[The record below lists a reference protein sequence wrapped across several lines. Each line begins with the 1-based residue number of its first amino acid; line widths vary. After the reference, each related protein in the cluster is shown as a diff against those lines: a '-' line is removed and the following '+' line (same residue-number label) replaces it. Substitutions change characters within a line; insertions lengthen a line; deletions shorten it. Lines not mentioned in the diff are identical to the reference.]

1 MGFGKILGLAALGVG
16 AIAAAPFTGGGSIL
30 GAASIGASLAGAGTI
45 AAAAGAGVAGAAAGV
60 ALSRKE
66 EEENAAK
73 DKKIAA
79 KDEKIAELNK
89 KAEKFEEAFKQA
101 IEQFKGDKEY
111 FNYIIA
117 STAMGMSIANA
128 DGEIAEEELVEINEF
143 IGGMASSNYPE
154 HVKQA
159 IIKLRDNPPSFN
171 QAMKYLEKVEKSNI
185 ESIRDLIEIVIE
197 ADGKIAEAEKD
208 FLNDFDVHIQTIEY
222 KPELNDTENTFI
234 LEVKERI
241 VA

>member
-73 DKKIAA
+73 DKKIA
-79 KDEKIAELNK
+79 ELNK

-143 IGGMASSNYPE
+143 VGGIASSNYPE
-154 HVKQA
+154 HVKQV
-159 IIKLRDNPPSFN
+159 IKKLRDNPPSFED
-171 QAMKYLEKVEKSNI
+171 AMKYLEKVEKSNI

-197 ADGKIAEAEKD
+197 ADGKIAEEEKD

-222 KPELNDTENTFI
+222 KPEVNDTENTFI

-241 VA
+241 AA